1 MGLVKTLSDTCT
13 IRKTQKGENRM
24 SWRIGIDTGG
34 TFTDVVALNDV
45 TGEERVFKT
54 SSTPDDPSRAFLAGI
69 QGVLGEIGAS
79 ASEVS
84 MLLHGTTVATNAVLE
99 AKYSRIGLIVTKGYR
114 DILEVARQNVPG
126 EFGAITYWIKPT
138 RVVPLELVRE
148 VEGRLNYRGEELRP
162 LDEQQIR
169 LAAREYRE
177 LGVKA
182 IAVSFLHSYQ
192 DPFHEERARDII
204 QEEYPECFVSISA
217 DVIREYR
224 EYERTLTTC
233 LNTGLMPLLSTYLNR
248 LGDRSQD
255 AGIEAPLYVMK
266 SSGGVATVGELIKRP
281 IAASLSGPAAGV
293 IAAAAIS
300 GAAGIHDVLTLDMGG
315 TSTDMAL
322 IEGGIPRLLTE
333 GKIDIYDIKAPMI
346 DMTTVGA
353 GGGSIAW
360 LSGSKA
366 LRVGPQSAGSFPG
379 PACYGRGGKEPT
391 ITDANLVLGRIP
403 PYLLGGSIPL
413 DRQAAYDAIQAKIAE
428 PLGLSVEKAA
438 AGILEIATQNI
449 AAGIRVVSVRR
460 GRDPRNYAL
469 FAFGGAGG
477 LLAAP
482 VANALDMSRI
492 LIPTSPGA
500 TAAAGLLYSDVRV
513 DHVIT
518 DVQCENELD
527 GDRLNNEFLQL
538 RDRVM
543 QDLASQ
549 GFASNNIRLQA
560 FLDMRYVGQAF
571 EIRVALPLPD
581 GSIAGSL
588 ESVIKEF
595 HAAHED
601 QYGYSY
607 ENKTLVEIV
616 NIGVTGFGLLAPPSQ
631 RPKRSSDLRWND
643 LLKSTLP
650 MYVNTVSG
658 FVDCPVYQRPTEPI
672 AEPLAGPAVI
682 EQYDTTTVVESGW
695 SATVNEFG
703 HLLLTRNPKGG
714 S

>member
-1 MGLVKTLSDTCT
+1 
-13 IRKTQKGENRM
+13 M

-45 TGEERVFKT
+45 TGEEKVFKT
-54 SSTPDDPSRAFLAGI
+54 SSIPDDPSRAFLAGI
-69 QGVLGEIGAS
+69 EGVLAEIGAS
-79 ASEVS
+79 ASDVA

-99 AKYSRIGLIVTKGYR
+99 AKYSRLGLIVTNGYR
-114 DILEVARQNVPG
+114 HMLEVARQNVPG
-126 EFGAITYWIKPT
+126 EFGAITWWIKPP

-162 LDEQQIR
+162 LDELQIR
-169 LAAREYRE
+169 LAAREYRD
-177 LGVKA
+177 LGVQA

-192 DPFHEERARDII
+192 NPVHEERAREII

-233 LNTGLMPLLSTYLNR
+233 LNTGLMPLLSTYLDR
-248 LGDRSQD
+248 LGDRAQG

-266 SSGGVATVGELIKRP
+266 SSGGVATANELIKRP

-322 IEGGIPRLLTE
+322 IEGGIPRLLSE
-333 GKIDIYDIKAPMI
+333 GRIDIYDIKSPMI

-379 PACYGRGGKEPT
+379 PVCYGRGGQEPT

-477 LLAAP
+477 LMASP

-492 LIPTSPGA
+492 LIPTAPGA

-518 DVQCENELD
+518 DVQREDALD
-527 GDRLNNEFLQL
+527 VDRLNDEFLQL
-538 RDRVM
+538 RDRVSA
-543 QDLASQ
+543 DLARQ
-549 GFASNNIRLQA
+549 GFDSSSGIRLQA

-571 EIRVALPLPD
+571 EIRVPLPVPD

-588 ESVIKEF
+588 AGTIKSF

-616 NIGVTGFGLLAPPSQ
+616 NIGVTGFGLLAPPRQ
-631 RPKRSSDLRWND
+631 YAKQSSELRWSD
-643 LLKSTLP
+643 LLKSTQP
-650 MYVNTVSG
+650 MYVNEASD
-658 FVDCPVYQRPTEPI
+658 FVDCPVYARPKEPI
-672 AEPLAGPAVI
+672 PEPLAGPAVI
-682 EQYDTTTVVESGW
+682 EQYDTTTVVEPGW
-695 SATVNEFG
+695 YVTVNEFG
-703 HLLLTRNPKGG
+703 HLLLTRYAKGG

>member
-1 MGLVKTLSDTCT
+1 
-13 IRKTQKGENRM
+13 M

-34 TFTDVVALNDV
+34 TFTDLVALNDA
-45 TGEERVFKT
+45 TGEEKVFKT
-54 SSTPDDPSRAFLAGI
+54 SSTPNDPSRAFLDGI
-69 QGVLGEIGAS
+69 QGVLDEIDAPAS
-79 ASEVS
+79 DIA

-99 AKYSRIGLIVTKGYR
+99 GKYSRLGLIVSKGYR
-114 DILEVARQNVPG
+114 DMLEVARQNVPG
-126 EFGAITYWIKPT
+126 EFGAISYWIKPP
-138 RVVPLELVRE
+138 RIVPLELVRE
-148 VEGRLNYRGEELRP
+148 TDGRLNYRGEELRP
-162 LDEQQIR
+162 LDEKQIR

-182 IAVSFLHSYQ
+182 IAVSFIHSYQ
-192 DPFHEERARDII
+192 NPAHEERAREII
-204 QEEYPECFVSISA
+204 QDEYPDCFVSISA

-233 LNTGLMPLLSTYLNR
+233 LNTGLMPLLSTYLDR
-248 LGDRSQD
+248 LGNRTRE
-255 AGIEAPLYVMK
+255 AGTEAPLYVMK

-300 GAAGIHDVLTLDMGG
+300 KVAGVEDVLTLDMGG

-360 LSGSKA
+360 LAGSKA
-366 LRVGPQSAGSFPG
+366 LRVGPQSAGSTPG
-379 PACYGRGGKEPT
+379 PACYGRGGTEPT

-413 DRQAAYDAIQAKIAE
+413 DREAAYDAIKTKIAE

-449 AAGIRVVSVRR
+449 SAGIRVVSVRR

-469 FAFGGAGG
+469 FPFGGAGG
-477 LLAAP
+477 LLVSP
-482 VANALDMSRI
+482 VANALDMKSI
-492 LIPTSPGA
+492 LVPASPGA

-518 DVQCENELD
+518 DVQREDELD
-527 GDRLNNEFLQL
+527 VVKLNDEFLQV
-538 RDRVM
+538 RNRVKE
-543 QDLASQ
+543 DLASQ
-549 GFASNNIRLQA
+549 GFASEGIRLQA
-560 FLDMRYVGQAF
+560 FIDMRYVGQAF
-571 EIRVALPLPD
+571 EIRVPLYILD
-581 GSIAGSL
+581 GSIASTIAGA
-588 ESVIKEF
+588 IKNF
-595 HAAHED
+595 HATHED

-607 ENKTLVEIV
+607 ENKSLVEIV
-616 NIGVTGFGLLAPPSQ
+616 NIGVTGFGQLAPPRQ
-631 RPKRSSDLRWND
+631 LPKQYSVLKWSD
-643 LLKSTLP
+643 LLKFTRPLYISEVSD
-650 MYVNTVSG
+650 YVN
-658 FVDCPVYQRPTEPI
+658 CPVYERPTEPI
-672 AEPLAGPAVI
+672 SEQLAGPAVI
-682 EQYDTTTVVESGW
+682 EQYDTTTVVEPGW
-695 SATVNEFG
+695 VVTVNEYG
-703 HLLLTRNPKGG
+703 HLLITRNPEGG
-714 S
+714 AIA

>member
-1 MGLVKTLSDTCT
+1 
-13 IRKTQKGENRM
+13 M

-45 TGEERVFKT
+45 TGEEKVFKT
-54 SSTPDDPSRAFLAGI
+54 SSIPDDPSRAFLAGI
-69 QGVLGEIGAS
+69 EGVLAEIGAS
-79 ASEVS
+79 ASDVT

-99 AKYSRIGLIVTKGYR
+99 AKYSRLGLIVTNGYR
-114 DILEVARQNVPG
+114 DMLEVARQNVPG
-126 EFGAITYWIKPT
+126 EFGAITWWIKPT

-148 VEGRLNYRGEELRP
+148 AEGRLNYRGEELRP

-169 LAAREYRE
+169 LVAREYRD

-192 DPFHEERARDII
+192 NPVHEERARELI
-204 QEEYPECFVSISA
+204 QEEYPDCFVSISA

-233 LNTGLMPLLSTYLNR
+233 LNTGLMPLLSTYLDR
-248 LGDRSQD
+248 LGDRAQG

-266 SSGGVATVGELIKRP
+266 SSGGVATANELIKRP

-366 LRVGPQSAGSFPG
+366 LRVGPQSAGSSPG
-379 PACYGRGGKEPT
+379 PVCYGRGGQEPT

-403 PYLLGGSIPL
+403 PYLLGGSISL
-413 DRQAAYDAIQAKIAE
+413 DRQAAYDAIQTKIAE

-477 LLAAP
+477 LMASP

-492 LIPTSPGA
+492 LIPTAPGA

-518 DVQCENELD
+518 DVQREDALD
-527 GDRLNNEFLQL
+527 VKRLNDEFLQL
-538 RDRVM
+538 RDRVTE
-543 QDLASQ
+543 DLVRQ
-549 GFASNNIRLQA
+549 GFESTDIRLQA

-571 EIRVALPLPD
+571 EIRVSLPVPD
-581 GSIAGSL
+581 DTLAGSL
-588 ESVIKEF
+588 AGTIQAF

-607 ENKTLVEIV
+607 ESKTLVEIV
-616 NIGVTGFGLLAPPSQ
+616 NIGVTGFGMLAPPRQ
-631 RPKRSSDLRWND
+631 QPKQNSGLRWNG
-643 LLKSTLP
+643 LLKSTQP
-650 MYVNTVSG
+650 MYLSDSSG
-658 FVDCPVYQRPTEPI
+658 FVDCPVYERPMEPI
-672 AEPLAGPAVI
+672 SEPLAGPAVI
-682 EQYDTTTVVESGW
+682 EQYDTTTVVEPGW
-695 SATVNEFG
+695 FVTVNEFG
-703 HLLLTRNPKGG
+703 HLLLTRNAKGG

>member
-1 MGLVKTLSDTCT
+1 MLTALCT
-13 IRKTQKGENRM
+13 IRRIQKGEDRM

-45 TGEERVFKT
+45 TGEEKVFKT
-54 SSTPDDPSRAFLAGI
+54 SSIPDDPSRAFLAGI
-69 QGVLGEIGAS
+69 EGVLAEIGAS
-79 ASEVS
+79 ASDVT

-99 AKYSRIGLIVTKGYR
+99 AKYSRLGLIVTNGYR
-114 DILEVARQNVPG
+114 DMLEVARQNVPG
-126 EFGAITYWIKPT
+126 EFGAITWWIKPT

-162 LDEQQIR
+162 LNEQQIR
-169 LAAREYRE
+169 LAAREYRD

-192 DPFHEERARDII
+192 NPVHEERARELIV
-204 QEEYPECFVSISA
+204 EEYPECFVSISA

-233 LNTGLMPLLSTYLNR
+233 LNTGLMPLLSTYLDR
-248 LGDRSQD
+248 LGDRAQG

-266 SSGGVATVGELIKRP
+266 SSGGVATANELIKRP

-300 GAAGIHDVLTLDMGG
+300 GAAEIHDVLTLDMGG

-379 PACYGRGGKEPT
+379 PVCYGRGGQEPT

-413 DRQAAYDAIQAKIAE
+413 DRQAAYEAIKTKIAE

-477 LLAAP
+477 LMASP

-492 LIPTSPGA
+492 LIPTAPGA

-518 DVQCENELD
+518 DVQLEDALD
-527 GDRLNNEFLQL
+527 VDRLNDEFLQL
-538 RDRVM
+538 RERVT
-543 QDLASQ
+543 QDLALQ
-549 GFASNNIRLQA
+549 GFDRKGIRLQA

-571 EIRVALPLPD
+571 EIRVSLPIPD

-588 ESVIKEF
+588 ASTIKDF
-595 HAAHED
+595 HIAHED

-616 NIGVTGFGLLAPPSQ
+616 NIGVTGFGLLAPPRQ
-631 RPKRSSDLRWND
+631 SSKGSSNLRWSD

-650 MYVNTVSG
+650 MYLNEASG
-658 FVDCPVYQRPTEPI
+658 FVDCPVYERPKEPI
-672 AEPLAGPAVI
+672 SESLAGPAVI
-682 EQYDTTTVVESGW
+682 EQYDTTTVVEPGW
-695 SATVNEFG
+695 EVTVNEFG
-703 HLLLTRNPKGG
+703 HLLLTRNAKGG